1 MAHTAMVLGATGL
14 VGGEV
19 VKLLVQDARFD
30 SVVALARRPLAWT
43 HPKLR
48 VQILDFDQPASWHL
62 EEARADMLFSALG
75 TTLKQAGSKE
85 AQYKV
90 DVTYQLEIAR
100 AAAAAGVT
108 TYALVSAMGA
118 SASSSS
124 FYMKMRGELEEGV
137 RTLPFVRLRIL
148 RPGML
153 EGVRAEDRPKER
165 WAIAALKVVGSLPGL
180 KAVRPIEGAAMARAL
195 VAAALDESPG
205 TKVYGPGE
213 LHALAAAR
221 TSTSA

>member
-19 VKLLVQDARFD
+19 VKLLVKDPRFD
-30 SVVALARRPLAWT
+30 SVVALARRPLSWT
-43 HPKLR
+43 DPKLT

-62 EEARADMLFSALG
+62 EAARADVLFSALG

-118 SASSSS
+118 NASSSS

-137 RTLPFVRLRIL
+137 RALPFARLRIL

-153 EGVRAEDRPKER
+153 DGERAEDRPKER

-180 KAVRPIEGAAMARAL
+180 RSVRPIQGAAMARAL
-195 VAAALDESPG
+195 VAAALDETPG
-205 TKVYGPGE
+205 VKVYGPGE
-213 LHALAAAR
+213 LHALAAAPA
-221 TSTSA
+221 SAGA